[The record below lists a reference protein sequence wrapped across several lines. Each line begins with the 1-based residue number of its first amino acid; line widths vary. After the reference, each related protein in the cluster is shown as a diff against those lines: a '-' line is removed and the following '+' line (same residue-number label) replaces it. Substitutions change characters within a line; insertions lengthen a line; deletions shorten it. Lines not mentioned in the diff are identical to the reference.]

1 MAERPAEE
9 PPPPDGAAGECP
21 RCGAPYAPRQEY
33 CLECG
38 LRLPVAG
45 GVVGTLASA
54 WRRRL
59 PYYPGD
65 WIWPV
70 LVAFLIAV
78 IAATV
83 AIVATRGS
91 GGHKTLVAT
100 TTQGA
105 LGGSVTTVGPTG
117 PESVTPTTA
126 ATSPAPPPPP
136 PPPPAAAGVQSW
148 PPGKSGYTV
157 VLNSLPTS
165 GGRAP
170 ADRQA
175 KAALKAGLTNVGVLD
190 SSQYSSL
197 HPGYYV
203 VFSGV
208 FSTLAAAQNALATA
222 RSSGYP
228 SAYARPIT
236 P

>member
-1 MAERPAEE
+1 VTERPGA
-9 PPPPDGAAGECP
+9 PPPPEDAAGECP
-21 RCGAPYAPRQEY
+21 RCGTPYAPRQEY

-38 LRLPVAG
+38 LRLPLTG
-45 GVVGTLASA
+45 GIVGTLASA

-70 LVAFLIAV
+70 LVALV
-78 IAATV
+78 IAAIAAAV
-83 AIVATRGS
+83 AIAATQDS
-91 GGHKTLVAT
+91 GGKKTLVAT
-100 TTQGA
+100 TTQGR
-105 LGGSVTTVGPTG
+105 LSGTVETVGPTG
-117 PESVTPTTA
+117 PGTAVVPTTQP
-126 ATSPAPPPPP
+126 TAPPPPP
-136 PPPPAAAGVQSW
+136 PPPPSRPNQLTPW
-148 PPGKSGYTV
+148 PSGTNGYTV
-157 VLNSLPTS
+157 ILNSVPTS
-165 GGRAP
+165 GGKAQAVRL
-170 ADRQA
+170 A
-175 KAALKAGLTNVGVLD
+175 KAALHAGLEDVGVLD
-190 SSQYSSL
+190 SSRYSSL

-208 FSTLAAAQNALATA
+208 FDSPAQAQSALATA

>member
-1 MAERPAEE
+1 VTERPAVET
-9 PPPPDGAAGECP
+9 PPPGGAAGECP

-38 LRLPVAG
+38 LRLPVTG
-45 GVVGTLASA
+45 GVVETLAGA

-70 LVAFLIAV
+70 LVAFLIAA
-78 IAATV
+78 IAAAV
-83 AIVATRGS
+83 AIVATRSS
-91 GGHKTLVAT
+91 GGERTIVAT

-105 LGGSVTTVGPTG
+105 VAGSVTTVGPTG
-117 PESVTPTTA
+117 PETSSTPTVP
-126 ATSPAPPPPP
+126 TSPAPPPPP
-136 PPPPAAAGVQSW
+136 PPPAPTAVQAWPA
-148 PPGKSGYTV
+148 GKSGFTV
-157 VLNSLPTS
+157 VLSSVPTS
-165 GGRAP
+165 SGRAD
-170 ADRQA
+170 ADRLA

-190 SSQYSSL
+190 SSGYSSL

-203 VFSGV
+203 VFSGI
-208 FSTLAAAQNALATA
+208 FDSLAQAQDALASA
-222 RSSGYP
+222 HSSGYP

>member
-1 MAERPAEE
+1 MTE
-9 PPPPDGAAGECP
+9 PPAGETPPPGGAAGECP

-70 LVAFLIAV
+70 LVALVVAA
-78 IAATV
+78 IAAAV
-83 AIVATRGS
+83 AIVATRSS
-91 GGHKTLVAT
+91 GGRRTIVAT
-100 TTQGA
+100 TIQGTVP
-105 LGGSVTTVGPTG
+105 GSATTVGPTG
-117 PESVTPTTA
+117 PETSTTPTTVP
-126 ATSPAPPPPP
+126 TSSAPPPPP
-136 PPPPAAAGVQSW
+136 PPAPTAVQDWPA
-148 PPGKSGYTV
+148 GKTGYTV
-157 VLNSLPTS
+157 VLNSVPTS
-165 GGRAP
+165 SGRAP
-170 ADRQA
+170 AVAQA

-190 SSQYSSL
+190 SSLYSSL

-208 FSTLAAAQNALATA
+208 YDSLAQAQDALTSAH
-222 RSSGYP
+222 SSGYP